1 MEKRSSDGIFR
12 LVAEKV
18 VKMWMNE
25 GIPVIRPNNV
35 QRRVAQCY
43 MKFRNINKISKTSR
57 DMKNPRAMKMEQFFD
72 KLFDIALCKCRN
84 LHRCSCP
91 PSRSVPQTE
100 IQFLQDQ
107 RGPRKMTLGAV
118 DRPETDRREAAAFR
132 RWRLAQNEGRTPP
145 APSGSGPVT
154 GPANPPTSNEAGP
167 SGLQDSATAVPEST
181 DCSSAATT
189 DDDWEA
195 DSSATVDR
203 NTDTLTNTALAA
215 DRYGLSNRAVA
226 AVLNAFQQDIGRIS
240 SHETALVMDPMKVWR
255 ERKSVRQKSAQARD
269 ERNSGGELK
278 ALYFDG
284 RHDQTR
290 AERGADTETEE
301 HIVVVA
307 EPGSEYVTH
316 FTPVSGKA
324 YDQVNELV
332 SVATAH
338 GGNISVLGCDGAA
351 VNTGTAGG
359 VCRLF
364 ELIQERPVH
373 WHVCQLHANELNL
386 RELFQHFDGK
396 TTGPRSFSGP
406 LGKAAGGAVHR
417 QPVVQFHPVPGTV
430 PELPEAMVAELSS
443 DQLLLYRLTRA
454 VQSGSIT
461 TKDACRKIGPLNHA
475 RYSYMRT
482 VLK

>member
-25 GIPVIRPNNV
+25 GIPVTRPNNV

-43 MKFRNINKISKTSR
+43 MKVRNINKIFKTSR

-100 IQFLQDQ
+100 IQFLEDQ

-255 ERKSVRQKSAQARD
+255 ERKSVRQKS
-269 ERNSGGELK
+269 S
-278 ALYFDG
+278 
-284 RHDQTR
+284 
-290 AERGADTETEE
+290 
-301 HIVVVA
+301 
-307 EPGSEYVTH
+307 
-316 FTPVSGKA
+316 
-324 YDQVNELV
+324 
-332 SVATAH
+332 
-338 GGNISVLGCDGAA
+338 
-351 VNTGTAGG
+351 TG
-359 VCRLF
+359 
-364 ELIQERPVH
+364 
-373 WHVCQLHANELNL
+373 
-386 RELFQHFDGK
+386 
-396 TTGPRSFSGP
+396 
-406 LGKAAGGAVHR
+406 
-417 QPVVQFHPVPGTV
+417 
-430 PELPEAMVAELSS
+430 
-443 DQLLLYRLTRA
+443 
-454 VQSGSIT
+454 
-461 TKDACRKIGPLNHA
+461 
-475 RYSYMRT
+475 
-482 VLK
+482 